1 MISLC
6 LAKDNNIV
14 ADVERAGDISELVL
28 DDLLDN
34 LTGRV
39 GSEVE
44 SCVPPESFVRCECH
58 NVPTL
63 WG

>member
-14 ADVERAGDISELVL
+14 ADVERARNISELVL
-28 DDLLDN
+28 NDLLEY

-39 GSEVE
+39 GAKIE
-44 SCVPPESFVRCECH
+44 SGVPPESFVRCECR